1 MDITCCA
8 KSWIFI
14 ISVHAIRCSIAQ
26 ILDWN
31 TSSVKRTSEW
41 FECLTFCFW
50 KLWEMFWGIVCCK
63 KKKCQS
69 EIQEWKW
76 KMIACEYPFNLFF
89 QFVLSK
95 YWWKIMSTL
104 CWHAK
109 NCYFNLFDLWL
120 FWGCII
126 FLHIHE
132 MLLS

>member
-14 ISVHAIRCSIAQ
+14 ISVHAIGCSIAQ

-41 FECLTFCFW
+41 FKCLTFCFW
-50 KLWEMFWGIVCCK
+50 KLQEIFWVIFGNNWK
-63 KKKCQS
+63 NCQS

-89 QFVLSK
+89 QN
-95 YWWKIMSTL
+95 YWWKIMSTS

-109 NCYFNLFDLWL
+109 NCHFNLFDLWL

-126 FLHIHE
+126 FYSFMIW
-132 MLLS
+132 LS